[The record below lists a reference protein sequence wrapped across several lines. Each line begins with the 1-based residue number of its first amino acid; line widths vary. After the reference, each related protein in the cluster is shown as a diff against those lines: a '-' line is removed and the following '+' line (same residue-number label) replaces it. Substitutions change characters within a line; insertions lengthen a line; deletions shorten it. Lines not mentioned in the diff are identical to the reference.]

1 MPIIDLPY
9 RNPIDNN
16 KKILYKNARI
26 IDPLTNYDQVG
37 ELLTIGDKIAD
48 FGKKINVIADQEIDC
63 NGLVLAPGLID
74 IQVHFRDPGQTHKED
89 LASGSA
95 SAVAGGITAVV
106 CQPNTSPVL
115 DSVLTFDYLRLKSR
129 EVAYC
134 NVMAYGAITKAMKGE
149 ELTDMHSLVE
159 AGAVGF
165 TDDGLPVMNA
175 NVMRRAFEYSK
186 NLGVV
191 VAQHAEDLNLSN
203 KGCINEGQVALEL
216 GVRGIPN
223 ISESVIVERDL
234 AILEAVGGRYHLLH
248 CSTKQALE
256 AIARAKNKGLNV
268 TVEVSP
274 HHFTL
279 TDQQVLKSG
288 TNAKMNPPLRSAIDR
303 QALIAGL
310 QSGLID
316 AIATD
321 HAPHDIL
328 SKEKTI
334 EEASFGIVGVE
345 TMLPLALNIYHQK
358 ILKLPEL
365 LAKMTCNP
373 AQIINY
379 DGGVIK
385 KNARADLVLIDLDD
399 EWVIDSN
406 KFLSKSKN
414 SPFDGFKVKGRA
426 VCTIVAG
433 KVVYNL

>member
-1 MPIIDLPY
+1 
-9 RNPIDNN
+9 
-16 KKILYKNARI
+16 
-26 IDPLTNYDQVG
+26 
-37 ELLTIGDKIAD
+37 
-48 FGKKINVIADQEIDC
+48 
-63 NGLVLAPGLID
+63 
-74 IQVHFRDPGQTHKED
+74 
-89 LASGSA
+89 
-95 SAVAGGITAVV
+95 
-106 CQPNTSPVL
+106 
-115 DSVLTFDYLRLKSR
+115 
-129 EVAYC
+129 
-134 NVMAYGAITKAMKGE
+134 
-149 ELTDMHSLVE
+149 
-159 AGAVGF
+159 
-165 TDDGLPVMNA
+165 
-175 NVMRRAFEYSK
+175 
-186 NLGVV
+186 
-191 VAQHAEDLNLSN
+191 
-203 KGCINEGQVALEL
+203 
-216 GVRGIPN
+216 
-223 ISESVIVERDL
+223 
-234 AILEAVGGRYHLLH
+234 
-248 CSTKQALE
+248 
-256 AIARAKNKGLNV
+256 
-268 TVEVSP
+268 
-274 HHFTL
+274 
-279 TDQQVLKSG
+279 
-288 TNAKMNPPLRSAIDR
+288 MNPPLRSAIDR